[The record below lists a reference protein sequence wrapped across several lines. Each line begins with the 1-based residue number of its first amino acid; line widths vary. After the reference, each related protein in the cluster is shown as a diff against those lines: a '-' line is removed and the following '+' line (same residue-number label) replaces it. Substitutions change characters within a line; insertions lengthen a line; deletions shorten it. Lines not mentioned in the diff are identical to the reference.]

1 MDTMN
6 VADAAKYVGRSVS
19 TMQRLDREG
28 ALVASRTGTNRRYY
42 RRAQLDA
49 WLHRATEESCKMAT
63 VVYCR
68 VSSPAQKP
76 DLANQRNALEEFCIA
91 RGIADPE
98 FIEEVGGGMNFG
110 RKRFLILVDR
120 ICGREIGTLVVAH
133 RDRLTR
139 FGFELFEHLCQ
150 AHGCSILVL
159 NSEKL
164 SPEREMVEDLM
175 TIVHCFSS
183 RLYGLR
189 NYRRALKDAIG
200 ADTQPQDQA

>member
-6 VADAAKYVGRSVS
+6 VAEAAKYVARSVK
-19 TMQRLDREG
+19 TLQRLDREG
-28 ALVASRTGTNRRYY
+28 ALVASRTDTNRRYY

-49 WLHRATEESCKMAT
+49 WLHRTPEDPASRTT

-68 VSSPAQKP
+68 VSSASQKP
-76 DLANQRNALEEFCIA
+76 DLKNQRSALEDFCVA
-91 RGIADPE
+91 RGIPNPE

-110 RKRFLILVDR
+110 RKRFLQLVDR
-120 ICGREIGTLVVAH
+120 VCLREVGTLIVAH

-139 FGFELFEHLCQ
+139 FGFELLEHLCE
-150 AHGCSILVL
+150 AHGCSLLVL

-189 NYRRALKDAIG
+189 NYRKALKDAIG
-200 ADTQPQDQA
+200 ADTEPQYQA